1 MMQSI
6 INIYYIFIL
15 SWMRTAVI
23 FFQFVILPNAIFFL
37 QNYKYE
43 NFENTA
49 YELVRMVSV

>member
-1 MMQSI
+1 
-6 INIYYIFIL
+6 
-15 SWMRTAVI
+15 MRTDDI
-23 FFQFVILPNAIFFL
+23 FFRFVILTNVIFFL